1 MSTHAHI
8 KGGSVFGHC
17 FVGVRAGKN
26 DGKTQC
32 VDWRFI
38 SRRKILVLIQKRIRV
53 DGT

>member
-1 MSTHAHI
+1 MLIS
-8 KGGSVFGHC
+8 KV
-17 FVGVRAGKN
+17 VRFLVTVSLVCELARTIE
-26 DGKTQC
+26 KTQC